1 MLNQKLDK
9 QLKSKDSKEQV
20 INSLEFFRDQ
30 YVWNETIN
38 NIFEANLE
46 SLMDIFMQHAQ
57 TEVSW

>member
-46 SLMDIFMQHAQ
+46 SLMDILIR
-57 TEVSW
+57 S

>member
-1 MLNQKLDK
+1 MLNHKLDK
-9 QLKSKDSKEQV
+9 QLKSKDSKEEV

-46 SLMDIFMQHAQ
+46 SLMDIFMQHA
-57 TEVSW
+57 